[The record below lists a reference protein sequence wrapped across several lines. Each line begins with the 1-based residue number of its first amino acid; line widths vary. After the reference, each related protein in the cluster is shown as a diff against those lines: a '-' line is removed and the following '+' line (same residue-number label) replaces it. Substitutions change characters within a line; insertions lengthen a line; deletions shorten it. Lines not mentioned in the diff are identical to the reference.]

1 MYRVMYRMMAVLA
14 AAMLLCV
21 AGMLDRARAADIKA
35 DIKVLAPGST
45 ENSFGVLVPQ
55 FIQSSG
61 HGVTVVYGP
70 VGGLA
75 KRLSQGEAA
84 DVAILSEPVAN
95 ELRAQGKLVAGSETI
110 IAKVG
115 IGVFVRKGDPKPDIS
130 TYEAF
135 TKALMNAK
143 AITYSDPSLGGTAS
157 IYVAELLDSLDV
169 TGSIKSKTKLSVQYR
184 ALADFVANGGA
195 DFGLNQ
201 ITEILADPRLE
212 LVGPLPEPV
221 QKYTYYAAS
230 LIAGG
235 ANQIAGQELIGFLG
249 SPEASAVMRS
259 NGFEPL

>member
-1 MYRVMYRMMAVLA
+1 MGRTV
-14 AAMLLCV
+14 
-21 AGMLDRARAADIKA
+21 
-35 DIKVLAPGST
+35 S
-45 ENSFGVLVPQ
+45 VLVAFAFALLGISGRAQAAELKLLSPGALASSLKQ
-55 FIQSSG
+55 LIPEFETSSG
-61 HGVTVVYGP
+61 QTVGVTYGSAFALADRIKNGETGDVV
-70 VGGLA
+70 
-75 KRLSQGEAA
+75 
-84 DVAILSEPVAN
+84 ILGDGSAED
-95 ELRAQGKLVAGSETI
+95 LLKTGRLVAGSKVV

-115 IGVFVRKGDPKPDIS
+115 VGVFVRKGDPKPDIS

-201 ITEILADPRLE
+201 MAEILADPRLE

-230 LIAGG
+230 LIAGA
-235 ANQIAGQELIGFLG
+235 ANQTAGRELISFLG

-259 NGFEPL
+259 NGFEPH